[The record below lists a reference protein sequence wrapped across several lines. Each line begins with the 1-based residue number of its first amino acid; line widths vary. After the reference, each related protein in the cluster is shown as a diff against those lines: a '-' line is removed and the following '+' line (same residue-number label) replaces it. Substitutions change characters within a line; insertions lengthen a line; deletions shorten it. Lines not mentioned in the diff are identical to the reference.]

1 MKKNRAGNRKTLR
14 RVLRRVKRQRGPLT
28 AALVLT
34 VLSVASALYIPVLTG
49 QAVDSIIAAG
59 RVDFTALKSV
69 LALIAASAALGA
81 LAQWGMSS
89 LCSAITAD
97 VVRDL
102 RNDAFRKLER
112 LPLKTLDNRPYGEVV
127 SRVISDAERLSDGLL
142 LGFTELFSGVL
153 TIFGTLGFM
162 LSQSVTITLV
172 VVLLTPVSLV
182 VAAFIARRTHGM
194 FALQAQTRAEQ
205 TALIDE
211 AVTHTKLSQ
220 AFCRE
225 DALTEKF
232 DEVNARLRKHSL
244 RAIFYS
250 SITNPATRFVNAL
263 VYAGVAVTG
272 ALSAVGGR
280 ISVGT
285 LSCFLSYAR
294 QYTKPFNDI
303 SGVIAEM
310 QGALACAERLFEL
323 LDEEEQSTEPHDAVT
338 LSAAQ
343 GAVALENVS
352 FSYTPERPLIEGF
365 SLNVCPGQHIAL
377 VGPTGCGKTTLI
389 NLLMRFYDV
398 DKGAISVDGHDVRTL
413 TRRSLRRSYG
423 MVLQDTWIR
432 DATVRENIALGK
444 ADATDEEIVAAAKAA
459 GAHGFIRRLPQG
471 YDTVLKGGGGL
482 SQGQKQLLCIARVM
496 LCLPPMLIL
505 DEATSSIDTRTEE
518 KISRAF
524 DALTRGK
531 TSFIVAHRLSTIR
544 NADLILV
551 MRDGRIVETGT
562 HGELLARGGFYAQ
575 LYNAQ
580 FEN

>member
-1 MKKNRAGNRKTLR
+1 MKKTNRQQTLR
-14 RVLRRVKRQRGPLT
+14 RVLRRIRRFRAPLA
-28 AALVLT
+28 AALVLAA
-34 VLSVASALYIPVLTG
+34 LSVAASLYIPVLTG
-49 QAVDSIIAAG
+49 QAVDAIVAAG
-59 RVDFTALKSV
+59 AVNFAALKNV
-69 LALIAASAALGA
+69 LLLIAAAAVVGA
-81 LAQWGMSS
+81 ITQWGMSS
-89 LCSAITAD
+89 LCTSITAD
-97 VVRDL
+97 VIRDL
-102 RNDAFRKLER
+102 RDDAFRKLER

-142 LGFTELFSGVL
+142 LGFTELFSGIL
-153 TIFGTLGFM
+153 TIVGTLCFM
-162 LSQSVTITLV
+162 LSQSMTITLV

-205 TALIDE
+205 TALVDE
-211 AVTHTKLSQ
+211 AVTHAKLSQ

-263 VYAGVAVTG
+263 VYAGVGVTG
-272 ALSAVGGR
+272 ALSAINGR

-303 SGVIAEM
+303 SGVVAEM

-323 LDEEEQSTEPHDAVT
+323 LDEEEQPAEPKDAVV
-338 LSAAQ
+338 LSNAQ
-343 GAVALENVS
+343 GAIELDNVS
-352 FSYTPERPLIEGF
+352 FSYVPERPLIEGF
-365 SLNVCPGQHIAL
+365 SLSVKPGQHIAL

-398 DKGAISVDGHDVRTL
+398 DQGAIRVDGHDIRAL

-432 DATVRENIALGK
+432 DATVRENIAIGK
-444 ADATDEEIVAAAKAA
+444 SDATDEEIIAAAKEA

-471 YDTVLKGGGGL
+471 YDTVLKSGGGL

-518 KISRAF
+518 KISQAF
-524 DALTRGK
+524 DTLTKGK

-551 MRDGRIVETGT
+551 MRDGHIVETGT
-562 HGELLARGGFYAQ
+562 HEELLQRKGFYSK

-580 FEN
+580 FEG

>member
-1 MKKNRAGNRKTLR
+1 MKKTNRQQTLR
-14 RVLRRVKRQRGPLT
+14 RVLRRIRRFRAPLA
-28 AALVLT
+28 AALVLAA
-34 VLSVASALYIPVLTG
+34 LSVAASLYIPVLTG
-49 QAVDSIIAAG
+49 QAVDAIVAAG
-59 RVDFTALKSV
+59 AVNFAALKNV
-69 LALIAASAALGA
+69 LLLIAAAAVVGA
-81 LAQWGMSS
+81 ITQWGMSS
-89 LCSAITAD
+89 LCTSITAD
-97 VVRDL
+97 VIRDL
-102 RNDAFRKLER
+102 RDDAFRKLER

-142 LGFTELFSGVL
+142 LGFTELFSGIL
-153 TIFGTLGFM
+153 TIVGTLCFM
-162 LSQSVTITLV
+162 LSQSMTITLV

-205 TALIDE
+205 TALVDE
-211 AVTHTKLSQ
+211 AVTHAKLSQ

-263 VYAGVAVTG
+263 VYAGVGVTG
-272 ALSAVGGR
+272 ALSAINGR

-303 SGVIAEM
+303 SGVVAEM

-323 LDEEEQSTEPHDAVT
+323 LDEEEQPAEPKDAVV
-338 LSAAQ
+338 LSNAQ
-343 GAVALENVS
+343 GAIELDNVS
-352 FSYTPERPLIEGF
+352 FSYVPERPLIEGF
-365 SLNVCPGQHIAL
+365 SLSVKPGQHIAL

-398 DKGAISVDGHDVRTL
+398 DQGAIRVDGHDIRAL

-432 DATVRENIALGK
+432 DATVRENIAIGK
-444 ADATDEEIVAAAKAA
+444 PDATDEEIIAAAKEA

-471 YDTVLKGGGGL
+471 YDTVLKSGGGL

-518 KISRAF
+518 KISQAF
-524 DALTRGK
+524 DTLTKGK

-551 MRDGRIVETGT
+551 MRDGHIVETGT
-562 HGELLARGGFYAQ
+562 HEELLQRKGFYSK

-580 FEN
+580 FEG

>member
-1 MKKNRAGNRKTLR
+1 MKTKKQQTLR
-14 RVLRRVKRQRGPLT
+14 RVLARISRFRAPLA
-28 AALVLT
+28 AALVLAA
-34 VLSVASALYIPVLTG
+34 LSVASALYIPVLTG
-49 QAVDSIIAAG
+49 RAVDHIIAAG
-59 RVDFTALKSV
+59 RVNFAALKSV
-69 LALIAASAALGA
+69 LMLIAAAAVLGA
-81 LAQWGMSS
+81 LTQWGMSA
-89 LCSAITAD
+89 LCSSITAD
-97 VVRDL
+97 VIRDL
-102 RNDAFRKLER
+102 RDDAFRKLER

-153 TIFGTLGFM
+153 TILGTLGFM

-182 VAAFIARRTHGM
+182 AAAFIARRTHGM

-205 TALIDE
+205 TALVDE

-225 DALTEKF
+225 DALTDKF
-232 DEVNARLRKHSL
+232 DEVNARLRRHSL

-263 VYAGVAVTG
+263 VYAGVGVTG
-272 ALSAVGGR
+272 ALSAISGR

-303 SGVIAEM
+303 SGVVAEM

-323 LDEEEQSTEPHDAVT
+323 LDEEEQPAEPKDAAV

-343 GAVALENVS
+343 GAVKLDGVS
-352 FSYTPERPLIEGF
+352 FSYVPDRPLIEGF
-365 SLNVCPGQHIAL
+365 SLDVKPGQHIAL

-398 DKGAISVDGHDVRTL
+398 DKGAISVDGHDIRTL

-432 DATVRENIALGK
+432 DATVRENIAIGK
-444 ADATDEEIVAAAKAA
+444 PDATGEEIEAAAKAA

-471 YDTVLKGGGGL
+471 YDTVLKSGGGL

-505 DEATSSIDTRTEE
+505 DEATSSIDTRTEL
-518 KISRAF
+518 KIQSAF
-524 DALTRGK
+524 ARMMQGR

-544 NADLILV
+544 SADMILV
-551 MRDGRIVETGT
+551 MRDGKVIEQGN
-562 HGELLARGGFYAQ
+562 HEQLLAQNGFYKE
-575 LYNAQ
+575 LYLAGQ
-580 FEN
+580 AS